1 MPPLSQFSC
10 IGSDSGSNSHRR
22 ASELFVQGTRTA
34 GVAEGGVDQRAEEG
48 FEHGTVI
55 SETFCLTKVDTG
67 RCVRRDRRV
76 LAARTTLSLWA
87 PRARV
92 GCPVESCSGSRRS
105 SYGRR

>member
-1 MPPLSQFSC
+1 MC
-10 IGSDSGSNSHRR
+10 IRDR
-22 ASELFVQGTRTA
+22 ATAIGGHPELFVQGTRTA

-48 FEHGTVI
+48 FEHGTVN

-92 GCPVESCSGSRRS
+92 GCPVESCSGTV
-105 SYGRR
+105 SYTHLRAHET